1 MVMAVRDSNTITQLE
16 TVSKTKVRGV
26 LALLKHGEMLVTH
39 GAEGEPVRL
48 HLAPNINSFRDLRER
63 HDSFLSRYMDEHHL
77 YLPAILKCELV
88 WMFAE
93 DVKAQR
99 LEAMAKLMV
108 KLQYFYSGF
117 VANPIKS
124 TLHPEY
130 RNAAQFV
137 PPALSTA
144 QDRGAPPGYG
154 GARAPPAPAV
164 YGSQA
169 QDFGYAGQGGRAVRP
184 GAPAGYDMHPSAGDD
199 YFYRAQGGA
208 MPAMSRGGARG
219 YPQQADAYGASPYGA
234 APAQQAYRGLPA
246 HQPAYSNPA
255 AYGQGRDRPRAGY
268 GAEQFGGYDQY
279 AAPSAASA
287 AKTLSANA
295 PSFRPQFVAES
306 VFGASAAPKTDFDY
320 LSGGSAGLGFSASSG
335 LGGLGDDWASRFEPS
350 VGNDLFKV
358 DALSKALPDVLSGSA
373 TSPNPAAISVGSPA
387 GLVGPPGLGS
397 SAPAK
402 PSPTSAGGFFDQGE
416 DVLLDESPAD
426 GDHFGNNQATLD
438 SIIDYGH
445 ESAPSAAD
453 AEATASTIG
462 SDGPAGM

>member
-99 LEAMAKLMV
+99 LDAMAKLMV

-117 VANPIKS
+117 VASPIKS
-124 TLHPEY
+124 TMHPEY
-130 RNAAQFV
+130 RPAAQFV
-137 PPALSTA
+137 PPALTGA
-144 QDRGAPPGYG
+144 QDRGAPAAYGAARAPAPVGYG
-154 GARAPPAPAV
+154 G
-164 YGSQA
+164 QA
-169 QDFGYAGQGGRAVRP
+169 QDFGYGGQGGRAVRA

-199 YFYRAQGGA
+199 YFYRGAQAGG
-208 MPAMSRGGARG
+208 MPAMSRGGTRG
-219 YPQQADAYGASPYGA
+219 YPQQNDAYGAGPYGA
-234 APAQQAYRGLPA
+234 APAQQGYRGLPT
-246 HQPAYSNPA
+246 HHPAYGNPA
-255 AYGQGRDRPRAGY
+255 AYGQGRDRPRAAY
-268 GAEQFGGYDQY
+268 GAEQYGAYDQY
-279 AAPSAASA
+279 AAPSAAGA

-295 PSFRPQFVAES
+295 PSFRPQFAAES

-320 LSGGSAGLGFSASSG
+320 LAGGSSGLGFSAASG

-358 DALSKALPDVLSGSA
+358 DALSKALPDVLGGSA

-387 GLVGPPGLGS
+387 GLSGPPGLGGAA
-397 SAPAK
+397 SAQPA
-402 PSPTSAGGFFDQGE
+402 PAGGFFDQGE
-416 DVLLDESPAD
+416 DILLDESPANR
-426 GDHFGNNQATLD
+426 DHFGNNHATLD
-438 SIIDYGH
+438 SIIDYGD
-445 ESAPSAAD
+445 ESAPTAGD
-453 AEATASTIG
+453 AEATTTTG
-462 SDGPAGM
+462 SEGPAGM